1 MSLALNTKH
10 LSSFIKEEEYQAIYP
25 QVEAAHKMLEA
36 KNGPGN
42 DFLGW
47 MYLPREYDKDEFAR
61 IKEAAAK
68 IREDSDVLV
77 VAGIGGSYLGARA
90 VVEAVKGQF
99 HNELD
104 SGLKIY
110 FCGNSISPTYLNNII
125 SLCKGKRFSINV
137 ISKSG
142 TTTETSLAFRV
153 LRELLEKEMGVEEA
167 NKRIYATTDRAKGT
181 LKQLADAQGWPTFV
195 VPDDVG
201 GRYSVLSA
209 VGLLPI
215 AAAGIDI
222 DALMQGAA
230 DAMERFSV
238 LSPDNDAYKYAAIR
252 NIEFVKYHVFPDG
265 YMMRV
270 SPESSREQ
278 IRVSKKAIKKGI
290 SFYKVGCDFIKQYK
304 KNPNITNV
312 RVIFV
317 TKDVDFKALH
327 ATAKKI
333 EDVTKTMNTILEG
346 MPEDLDCASCSFKP
360 VCDEVEGL
368 KELHFGKAAK
378 KEHHA

>member
-1 MSLALNTKH
+1 MSVALNTKH
-10 LSSFIKEEEYQAIYP
+10 LSSFISEEEYAAIYP
-25 QVEAAHKMLEA
+25 QVEAAHKQLEA
-36 KNGPGN
+36 KNGPGS

-47 MYLPREYDKDEFAR
+47 MTLPRDYDKEEFAR
-61 IKEAAAK
+61 IKAAAAK

-90 VVEAVKGQF
+90 VVEAVKGMY
-99 HNELD
+99 HNELED
-104 SGLKIY
+104 GLKIY

-290 SFYKVGCDFIKQYK
+290 SFYKVGCDFIRQYK

-312 RVIFV
+312 RVIFI
-317 TKDVDFKALH
+317 TKNVDFKTLH
-327 ATAKKI
+327 DTAKKI
-333 EDVTKTMNTILEG
+333 DDVTKTMNTILEG

-368 KELHFGKAAK
+368 KELHFGKAGK
-378 KEHHA
+378 KAPKA